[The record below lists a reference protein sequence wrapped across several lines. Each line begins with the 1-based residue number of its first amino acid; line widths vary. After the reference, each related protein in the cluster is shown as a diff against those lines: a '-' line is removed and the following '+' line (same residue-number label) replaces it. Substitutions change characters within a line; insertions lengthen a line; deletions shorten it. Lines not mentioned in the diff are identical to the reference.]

1 MCYNQQSNSLFLA
14 WYDFLPVCTVNAQY
28 VLFMFA
34 ILQVLANAQGNFELN
49 KRN

>member
-14 WYDFLPVCTVNAQY
+14 WYDFQPVCTVNAQY

-34 ILQVLANAQGNFELN
+34 IYKYWLMRKEILN
-49 KRN
+49 